1 MKTYAFLFALLIT
14 LSAISQNIPEN
25 MVLIAGNEF
34 SMGKDSPGANY
45 SPAHKV
51 SVDSFY
57 LDKHEV
63 TNAEYKKFCDATNYK
78 LPEFWN
84 VDIFRCG
91 DKYPDH
97 PIVGINWFD
106 ARKYAEWAGKR
117 LPTEAEWELAARGG
131 LAGKEFPNGDTL
143 GRVEEQKITGV
154 WENRIVKVCSFK
166 PNRFGLYDMDGNVW
180 EWMEDTH
187 ESNFYANSPTKNPVA
202 ALPGFNKS
210 IRSGSWHSG
219 GMCKKVYYRKGIP
232 ANWVDF
238 GVGFRCAKSLKK

>member
-1 MKTYAFLFALLIT
+1 MKTVSFFTALLIA
-14 LSAISQNIPEN
+14 LNAISQSVPEN
-25 MVLIAGNEF
+25 MVLIAGGEF
-34 SMGKDSPGANY
+34 MMGKDSPGANY

-63 TNAEYKKFCDATNYK
+63 TNAKYKKFCDATNYA

-91 DKYPDH
+91 EKYPDH
-97 PIVGINWFD
+97 PVIGINWFD

-117 LPTEAEWELAARGG
+117 LPSEAEWELAARGG
-131 LAGKEFPNGDTL
+131 LVGKEYPTGDTL
-143 GRVEEQKITGV
+143 GRVEEKKIPGV

-180 EWMEDTH
+180 EWTED
-187 ESNFYANSPTKNPVA
+187 SYGQDFYANSPAKNPVA
-202 ALPGFNKS
+202 AMPGSNKS

-219 GMCKKVYYRKGIP
+219 GMCKKVYFRKGIP

-238 GVGFRCAKSLKK
+238 GVGFRCAKSLK